1 MLFPSLIAFA
11 DRVHTLP
18 SSPAPS
24 PSSYD
29 TNSQPL
35 LQAPGLGTTQRG
47 CPRWQPAPVRPAR
60 FGRAHCD
67 GGNFACA
74 VGKKGRMSRRKVRPT
89 RILSKMGSREITG
102 RKAPRGRQAPVS
114 LYGRLSGR
122 GLRAGTGHLV
132 VCAIAEAVPIQTH
145 VLSLHAR

>member
-1 MLFPSLIAFA
+1 MTPT
-11 DRVHTLP
+11 H
-18 SSPAPS
+18 
-24 PSSYD
+24 
-29 TNSQPL
+29 QPL
-35 LQAPGLGTTQRG
+35 LQPPGLGTTQRG
-47 CPRWQPAPVRPAR
+47 YPRWQPAPVRPAR

-114 LYGRLSGR
+114 PHGRLSGR

-145 VLSLHAR
+145 VLSLHARCRWRRGAIWKRKIVYVVSSINRTLI